1 MDRLVREPLLG
12 VVSWPD
18 TVEAVLVLTPLA
30 AVSLVMGVFAFRW
43 ALRRERRRGT
53 LGLY

>member
-1 MDRLVREPLLG
+1 MREPLLG
-12 VVSWPD
+12 GTGWEGVGRAV
-18 TVEAVLVLTPLA
+18 AVLLSLA
-30 AVSLVMGVFAFRW
+30 VASLVLGAVAFRS